1 MALHAIYWYLHCSL
15 DDGAADAASLRYCA
29 GVVGCVAHAAGLRSH
44 GGVVG
49 GVALF
54 RKSKPILIESTQ
66 I

>member
-1 MALHAIYWYLHCSL
+1 MIVLPMAHAHVAGWRSC
-15 DDGAADAASLRYCA
+15 D